1 MIVTGGQQNYHCE
14 LFSRAA
20 ADSVL
25 HLKIIVRNGYPHR
38 LNLIFQSNFEYF
50 YLRNTNYK
58 KRFFQIVNPIPTGV
72 GPFWTRTT

>member
-25 HLKIIVRNGYPHR
+25 HLKIILRNGYPHR

-50 YLRNTNYK
+50 HSHSMSYRKRILSNT
-58 KRFFQIVNPIPTGV
+58 
-72 GPFWTRTT
+72 